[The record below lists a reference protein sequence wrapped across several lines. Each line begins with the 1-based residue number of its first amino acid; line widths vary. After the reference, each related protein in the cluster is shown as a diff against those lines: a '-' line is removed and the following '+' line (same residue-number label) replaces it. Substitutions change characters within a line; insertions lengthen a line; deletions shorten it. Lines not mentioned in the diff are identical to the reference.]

1 MLQTLL
7 TICACKTT
15 CDTPLAGSRCTRGR
29 VNPLQLAAPS
39 CALPAGPCS
48 NDELLQRLLVF
59 DDFQQAPVLRPRLNT
74 STGISLYEL
83 LRPSSQDS
91 AAPDWQEIRPFV
103 RTAAPA
109 FHGRRCKRWHRG
121 CTRLSYV
128 LQIIR
133 AVHRSDDRDSGALA
147 MGGLFAQ
154 ETWKNLVCRIDQYS
168 CLSAVSEK
176 KRGDGAAGRE
186 AQ

>member
-1 MLQTLL
+1 MEHGTAHRDIAPELIAATDGRGTL
-7 TICACKTT
+7 C
-15 CDTPLAGSRCTRGR
+15 SRRDSSLMSWRRRTEPGR
-29 VNPLQLAAPS
+29 VRRS
-39 CALPAGPCS
+39 HS
-48 NDELLQRLLVF
+48 KETMI
-59 DDFQQAPVLRPRLNT
+59 T
-74 STGISLYEL
+74 S
-83 LRPSSQDS
+83 S
-91 AAPDWQEIRPFV
+91 AAGLRSSPQESVAPDSQEIRLFL
-103 RTAAPA
+103 RTAAAA

-176 KRGDGAAGRE
+176 KTGGRRCGAGSAMKYDQAPYMHCTNLGWLV
-186 AQ
+186 

>member
-1 MLQTLL
+1 MWTAIPLNQALL
-7 TICACKTT
+7 TRRTWNNT
-15 CDTPLAGSRCTRGR
+15 CDPPLAGSRCTRGR

-59 DDFQQAPVLRPRLNT
+59 DDFQQAPVLRPRSNT

-83 LRPSSQDS
+83 LRPSPQES
-91 AAPDWQEIRPFV
+91 AAPDSQEIRVFI
-103 RTAAPA
+103 RTAAAA

-168 CLSAVSEK
+168 CLSTVS
-176 KRGDGAAGRE
+176 
-186 AQ
+186 